1 MFDLRE
7 EHLDDG
13 VLLTVIWGTGV
24 LRLDQEVFIKE
35 VRNLVARGTRHIR
48 LDVAEVPELDS
59 ERIAE
64 LVMCMAVTAKAGGDF
79 RLDNV
84 HGRLRDALDAA
95 RVLHLL
101 S

>member
-7 EHLDDG
+7 ERLDDG
-13 VLLTVIWGTGV
+13 VLLTVTWGTGV

-48 LDVAEVPELDS
+48 VDVAEIPDLDS

-64 LVMCMAVTAKAGGDF
+64 LVSCMAVTAKAGGDF
-79 RLDNV
+79 RLENV
-84 HGRLRDALDAA
+84 HGRVREALEAA
-95 RVLHLL
+95 NVLHVL